1 MAGNSVIVTPWPGSD
16 SQTYASDSQTYASDS
31 QTYASDSQTYASGVQ
46 ITLVCTPTYTGYPEP
61 GLWRPDLWE
70 EWLR

>member
-1 MAGNSVIVTPWPGSD
+1 MAGNSVIVTPWPG
-16 SQTYASDSQTYASDS
+16 SDS